1 VQSKTLFSDVGG
13 QVARLGS
20 YLRWEG
26 YLIAVNKLGRDVH
39 CSCLCERMKST
50 GRNDESQERRGGKKA
65 NVRKNAG
72 SAL

>member
-1 VQSKTLFSDVGG
+1 
-13 QVARLGS
+13 
-20 YLRWEG
+20 
-26 YLIAVNKLGRDVH
+26 LIAVNKLGRDVH
-39 CSCLCERMKST
+39 CSCLFEEVKST